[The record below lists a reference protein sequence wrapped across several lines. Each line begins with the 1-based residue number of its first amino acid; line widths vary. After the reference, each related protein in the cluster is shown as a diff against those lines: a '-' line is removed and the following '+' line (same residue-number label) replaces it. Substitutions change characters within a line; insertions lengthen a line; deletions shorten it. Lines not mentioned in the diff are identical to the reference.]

1 MLVRHAIESETD
13 TSADLT
19 LAWTTE
25 DSDLEESDLHMEE
38 LYREVNELR
47 AALAKE
53 SEALRDLKKEYDDL
67 ETKMTAVVTER
78 ATAVEALNLCKAESL
93 EKSSELE
100 KKMVACT
107 TQLEAREDALCAETV
122 QRESAAL
129 QKQNEDLQTDL
140 TKAKQE
146 LAMARAQ

>member
-25 DSDLEESDLHMEE
+25 DSDLEESDLHLEE

-53 SEALRDLKKEYDDL
+53 SEALRDLKKEYVDL

-78 ATAVEALNLCKAESL
+78 AEAVEALNRCEAEST
-93 EKSSELE
+93 EKYSELE

-122 QRESAAL
+122 RRESAELQDQSAAL
-129 QKQNEDLQTDL
+129 LKQNQDLQTDL
-140 TKAKQE
+140 TK
-146 LAMARAQ
+146 

>member
-25 DSDLEESDLHMEE
+25 DSDLEESDLHLEE

-53 SEALRDLKKEYDDL
+53 SEALRDLKIEYADL
-67 ETKMTAVVTER
+67 ETKMTTVVTER
-78 ATAVEALNLCKAESL
+78 AEAVEALNLCKAESM
-93 EKSSELE
+93 EKYSELE

-107 TQLEAREDALCAETV
+107 TQLEAREDALCTETV
-122 QRESAAL
+122 HRETAEL
-129 QKQNEDLQTDL
+129 QDQ
-140 TKAKQE
+140 
-146 LAMARAQ
+146 